1 VQQVEAHQA
10 HPPDHS
16 RASGGLPDAAG
27 GAVRVIPYPSLHLN
41 LGEAL
46 SQAERPR
53 PRPSAPGP
61 GPGRRSIGGRR
72 LRQDDLID
80 HRRSG
85 TTRRP
90 PADAVIRFLAG
101 WMTSQPIGEVS
112 AGLAGTGWST

>member
-1 VQQVEAHQA
+1 M
-10 HPPDHS
+10 
-16 RASGGLPDAAG
+16 
-27 GAVRVIPYPSLHLN
+27 YPSLHLN
-41 LGEAL
+41 LGEAYRRL
-46 SQAERPR
+46 SGHARARAHLDQ
-53 PRPSAPGP
+53 
-61 GPGRRSIGGRR
+61 GRAVAALADDG